1 MFVQKMRVGETYLL
15 ELILSGLL
23 LVTPDAL
30 AVDFNSVD
38 MGVYQVGVAVED
50 GRGAHL
56 NQSNSIWSAAPDER
70 TMLLAEGSVWDMSV
84 GMDREMLD
92 QSSWNFRVYFTSAFD

>member
-38 MGVYQVGVAVED
+38 MGVYQVDVAVED
-50 GRGAHL
+50 GQGAYL
-56 NQSNSIWSAAPDER
+56 NRSDSIWSSVADDR
-70 TMLLAEGSVWDMSV
+70 VMLLSEGSAWDMSV
-84 GMDREMLD
+84 GLDREILD
-92 QSSWNFRVYFTSAFD
+92 QSSWNFKVYFTSAFD